1 MERLRSILSEMNID
15 ISDLQLESFER
26 YYELLISWN
35 KKINLTS
42 IIDKDEVIIKHFA
55 DSISLLRYMDIGSLS
70 LLDVGTGGGFP
81 GIPLKIM
88 CPSCKVVLLESLN
101 KRIMFLESV
110 IKELGL
116 EKISTVNGRAED
128 IAFDKLYR
136 ERFDVVVSRAVA
148 NLSTLSE
155 YCIPFVKRDG
165 SFISYKGGDIG
176 TELDDAHYAITV
188 LGGSLDR
195 TEKFNIA
202 GTDIERTLVYIRK
215 VKDTEER
222 YPRRAGVP
230 SKKPL

>member
-26 YYELLISWN
+26 YYDFLISWN

-42 IIDKDEVIIKHFA
+42 IIDKNDVIIKHFA
-55 DSISLLRYMDIGSLS
+55 DSLSLLKYTDIGSLS

-88 CPSCKVVLLESLN
+88 CPSCRVVLLESLN

-128 IAFDKLYR
+128 IAFDKLFR
-136 ERFDVVVSRAVA
+136 ESFDIVVSRAVA

-155 YCIPFVKRDG
+155 YCIPFVRRDG
-165 SFISYKGGDIG
+165 YFISYKSGDMG
-176 TELDDAHYAITV
+176 SELDDAYNAISV

-195 TEKFNIA
+195 TERFRLE
-202 GTDIERTLVYIRK
+202 GTDIDRSLIYIRK
-215 VKDTEER
+215 IKDTDMR